1 MTETSLALL
10 VHSYLSLRF
19 WVDAF
24 SIATYIINCFPTPFL
39 KGMSPFELLYGSSP
53 NYENFHPF
61 SCRVYP
67 CLRDCMS
74 HKFSPRSIPCIFLG
88 YNLFHK
94 GFCCLDPTTSKL
106 YITRHA
112 QFDEHHFPSR
122 DGSQAQ
128 PSSSLHFSNFL
139 EPNMPHIDPLLM
151 SPLHYSSPITP
162 SGSNLCVICPDP
174 VDKSLQVTDSLAGPS
189 SSSLEPH
196 PPLVASDIAP
206 TPAPPLGSHPML
218 TRAKASIFK
227 THHPANLSV
236 LSSSGFLSVLLAS
249 TEPKGFKFA
258 AKNPAWLASMDEEVQ
273 ALQHNRT
280 WVLVPRPAH
289 TNIVGSK
296 WVFRTKYL
304 LDGSIDCFKA
314 RLVAKGYTQ
323 VPGLDYIDTFS
334 PVIKATT
341 VHVVLSLVV
350 TNKWPLRQLDVKN
363 AFLNGT
369 LTENV
374 YIEQPTGYIDPR
386 YPNHVCQLKKALYGL
401 KQAPR
406 AWFQL
411 FFSHPWVFLQPCR
424 HFSFCLSSIVWHY
437 LSALVC

>member
-1 MTETSLALL
+1 
-10 VHSYLSLRF
+10 
-19 WVDAF
+19 
-24 SIATYIINCFPTPFL
+24 
-39 KGMSPFELLYGSSP
+39 
-53 NYENFHPF
+53 
-61 SCRVYP
+61 
-67 CLRDCMS
+67 
-74 HKFSPRSIPCIFLG
+74 
-88 YNLFHK
+88 
-94 GFCCLDPTTSKL
+94 
-106 YITRHA
+106 
-112 QFDEHHFPSR
+112 
-122 DGSQAQ
+122 
-128 PSSSLHFSNFL
+128 
-139 EPNMPHIDPLLM
+139 
-151 SPLHYSSPITP
+151 
-162 SGSNLCVICPDP
+162 
-174 VDKSLQVTDSLAGPS
+174 
-189 SSSLEPH
+189 
-196 PPLVASDIAP
+196 
-206 TPAPPLGSHPML
+206 ML

-236 LSSSGFLSVLLAS
+236 LSSSS
-249 TEPKGFKFA
+249 TEPKGFKSA

-314 RLVAKGYTQ
+314 HLVAKGYTQ

-350 TNKWPLRQLDVKN
+350 TNRWPLRQLDVKN